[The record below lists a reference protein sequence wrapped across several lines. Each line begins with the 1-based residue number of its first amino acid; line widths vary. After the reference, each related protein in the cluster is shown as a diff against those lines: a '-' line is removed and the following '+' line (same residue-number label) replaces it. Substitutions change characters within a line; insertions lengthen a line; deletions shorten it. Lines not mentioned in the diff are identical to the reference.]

1 MGLKI
6 WGFINVL
13 KVYMRLFRE
22 NIENRSKDRIL
33 SKLILKSEQKKKN
46 LGRKKD
52 VKEEYMERKF
62 KVVIEKLKEE
72 SILIVRKYLSKIR
85 IEIL

>member
-1 MGLKI
+1 
-6 WGFINVL
+6 
-13 KVYMRLFRE
+13 MRLFRE